1 MYEVV
6 IDGSWGGFT
15 LTKEMVEYMS
25 QLGSKKAKN
34 VLKKYSRSWEMSK
47 NWEKAKY
54 RYDPYLIQMV
64 KDLKPRNLIIE
75 KIKSNKFVI
84 HDYDGSEY
92 ILTPE
97 NIDWHTIK

>member
-1 MYEVV
+1 
-6 IDGSWGGFT
+6 
-15 LTKEMVEYMS
+15 
-25 QLGSKKAKN
+25 
-34 VLKKYSRSWEMSK
+34 
-47 NWEKAKY
+47 
-54 RYDPYLIQMV
+54 MV
-64 KDLKPRNLIIE
+64 KDLKPQNLIIK